1 MKKILK
7 WAGLLAALLVLV
19 GCAGKEP
26 VEPKWEDPLYRAV
39 VYNSGED
46 ESDAKYL
53 EIAQRSQKL
62 LALLKEKAG
71 RLLWTHTI
79 IRLWTMTA
87 LLYML

>member
-7 WAGLLAALLVLV
+7 WAGLLAALLVLA

-26 VEPKWEDPLYRAV
+26 AEPKWKDPLYRAV

-53 EIAQRSQKL
+53 EIAQHSQNQQSCHPHGL
-62 LALLKEKAG
+62 GWENPE
-71 RLLWTHTI
+71 
-79 IRLWTMTA
+79 
-87 LLYML
+87 